1 MEIST
6 VPAFLVRALLQG
18 AALRG
23 CDTDAVLRQLAL
35 SPEVVN
41 ADRGRIPAAQY
52 SQLVDQLSAE
62 LNDEYCGLVEQPS
75 RPGTFALICYACI
88 HTPTLGAFIER
99 AVPFHSVTTDCSE
112 TSVEVTDGT
121 AHYIFTPRGED
132 SEPQRLLVMSFLAII
147 HRLAS
152 WLIGQNMPLE
162 SASLAHPRPEH
173 AATYNLL
180 FRAPVR
186 FDSDRNCISFSANY
200 LAAPVVRNEAE
211 LEEFLQMPGAQL
223 MASPDNSN
231 SHVAKV
237 TNLIKP
243 SVAEEFPDFEWIAAQ
258 LHTTTGTLRRR
269 LREEGTS
276 YQQLKDDLR
285 RDTAIYNLNRG
296 LMSIED
302 VAESIGFSE
311 PTSFFRAFKRWT
323 GVTPRAY
330 TARQKNA

>member
-6 VPAFLVRALLQG
+6 VPAVFVRALLHG
-18 AALRG
+18 ATLKGCDIEAALE
-23 CDTDAVLRQLAL
+23 QLDI
-35 SPEVVN
+35 SREVVDG
-41 ADRGRIPAAQY
+41 ARARIPAAQY
-52 SQLVDQLSAE
+52 SALVDLISAE

-88 HTPTLGAFIER
+88 HAPTLGAFIER
-99 AVPFHSVTTDCSE
+99 ATPFHSVTTDCSV
-112 TSVEVTDGT
+112 TSVEVVDGI
-121 AHYIFTPRGED
+121 AHYVFAPLGDD
-132 SEPQRLLVMSFLAII
+132 SEPQRLLVLSFLAII

-152 WLIGQNMPLE
+152 WLIGQNIPLE
-162 SASLAHPRPEH
+162 SASFAHPRPEH
-173 AATYNLL
+173 AAAYNLL
-180 FRAPVR
+180 YRAPIHFSR
-186 FDSDRNCISFSANY
+186 NRNCISFSANY
-200 LAAPVVRNEAE
+200 LDAPIVRSEAD
-211 LEEFLQMPGAQL
+211 LEAFLKIPGAQL
-223 MASPDNSN
+223 MASPDERN

-237 TNLIKP
+237 TQLIKP
-243 SVAEEFPDFEWIAAQ
+243 SVADEFPDFEWVASQ
-258 LHTTTGTLRRR
+258 LHSTTGTLRRR

-296 LMSIED
+296 VMSIEE

-330 TARQKNA
+330 TAREKKS